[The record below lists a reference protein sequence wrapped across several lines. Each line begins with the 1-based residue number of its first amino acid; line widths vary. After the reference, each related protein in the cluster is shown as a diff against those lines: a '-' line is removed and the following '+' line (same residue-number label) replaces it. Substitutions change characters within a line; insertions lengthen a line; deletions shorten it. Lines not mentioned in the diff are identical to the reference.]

1 MSSEPGL
8 GTGGGT
14 KLFDSAL
21 LVEDEPRLAD
31 TLKIALRK
39 LEIPARHATT
49 LAAAR
54 EQLRAAPVELVLLD
68 RALPDGDGLALC
80 EELRARGYAG
90 AILMLTAQGQV
101 EARVQGLD
109 AGADDYLAK
118 PFSWSELEARIRA
131 LARRNRRPAPMA
143 GAATDAGAPVA
154 TDARAQ
160 PPLWTLEPERLR
172 ILGPPG
178 WVELTP
184 LEFKLASRLI
194 RASGAIVTRDE
205 LLKDVWGFTLL
216 PKTRT
221 VDHFLGRLR
230 KHFER
235 NPEEPDHFLTVRG
248 AGYRFIA

>member
-1 MSSEPGL
+1 MSA
-8 GTGGGT
+8 

-39 LEIPARHATT
+39 LEIPARHAST
-49 LAAAR
+49 LASAR
-54 EQLRAAPVELVLLD
+54 AEILKHPAELVLLD
-68 RALPDGDGLALC
+68 RALPDGDGIALC
-80 EELRARGYAG
+80 EELRAEGYTG
-90 AILMLTAQGQV
+90 TILMLTASGQV
-101 EARVQGLD
+101 DARVQGLD
-109 AGADDYLAK
+109 AGADDYLPK
-118 PFSWSELEARIRA
+118 PFSWLELEARLRA
-131 LARRNRRPAPMA
+131 LSRRRKVLAPAA
-143 GAATDAGAPVA
+143 VAAAQASAATATLAEPASVVPV
-154 TDARAQ
+154 
-160 PPLWTLEPERLR
+160 WTLEAERLR
-172 ILGPPG
+172 IFGPRG

-184 LEFKLASRLI
+184 LEFKLASKLI
-194 RASGAIVTRDE
+194 LAQGAIVTRDE

-248 AGYRFIA
+248 AGYRFQK